1 MREHAV
7 KPVKRTPVVT
17 ALLLCGIS
25 ACVIA
30 ASVASGPRFLNP
42 FVMDRE
48 TCRTLLAIRMPRTVV
63 ALLMGGALGASGAI
77 LQGIFRNP
85 LADPYV
91 LGISSGASL
100 MASLGLM
107 FGLYL
112 FPLNIPTLAFC
123 GAIATGAAVMVLGHG
138 WKGLQPE
145 RLLLAGVGIG
155 FFLSAVL
162 MLLMSVSV
170 DDGLKR
176 AILWMSGDLSM
187 VDWELLPPGLL
198 FISTGLALALSRRK
212 SLNALTLGDD
222 IAHSLG
228 FNPARERVLLFAAA
242 SLMTAASVSMG
253 GSVGFV
259 GLVVPHVVR
268 RHIGSDALVTLPLS
282 VVAGGTLLCL
292 ADAVG
297 RTVAAPMELPAG
309 IISAV
314 IGSPYFI
321 FLLSRDRRG

>member
-1 MREHAV
+1 MKHPNGSTFLVA
-7 KPVKRTPVVT
+7 
-17 ALLLCGIS
+17 ALLCS
-25 ACVIA
+25 ASLLIIV
-30 ASVASGPRFLNP
+30 ASIASGPRLLNP
-42 FVMDRE
+42 FVMDTE
-48 TCRTLLAIRMPRTVV
+48 TCRTLLAIRLPRTAV

-100 MASLGLM
+100 AASFGLM
-107 FGLYL
+107 FGMSL
-112 FPLNIPTLAFC
+112 FALSIPILAFI
-123 GAIATGAAVMVLGHG
+123 GAIATGAAVVVLGHNR
-138 WKGLQPE
+138 KGLQPE

-155 FFLSAVL
+155 FFLSAIL
-162 MLLMSVSV
+162 MLAMTISV

-176 AILWMSGDLSM
+176 AILWMSGDLSLA
-187 VDWELLPPGLL
+187 DWGLIPVGL
-198 FISTGLALALSRRK
+198 TFILTGLALALTRRRG
-212 SLNALTLGDD
+212 LNALTLGDD

-228 FNPARERVLLFAAA
+228 FNPTRERYLLFIAA
-242 SLMTAASVSMG
+242 SLMTAAAVSLG
-253 GSVGFV
+253 GVVGFV

-268 RHIGSDALVTLPLS
+268 RHVGSDAAVVLPLS

-297 RTVAAPMELPAG
+297 RTVAAPLELPAG
-309 IISAV
+309 VIAAL

-321 FLLSRDRRG
+321 YLLGRNTTR

>member
-1 MREHAV
+1 M
-7 KPVKRTPVVT
+7 KRDRGTTFLVAA
-17 ALLLCGIS
+17 ALC
-25 ACVIA
+25 A
-30 ASVASGPRFLNP
+30 ASLCIIVVSVTSGPRLLNP
-42 FVMDRE
+42 FSMDSE
-48 TCRTLLAIRMPRTVV
+48 TCRTLLAIRLPRTAV

-85 LADPYV
+85 LADPYI

-100 MASLGLM
+100 AASFGLM
-107 FGLYL
+107 FGISLVTL
-112 FPLNIPTLAFC
+112 SVPLLAFA
-123 GAIATGAAVMVLGHG
+123 GAIATGIAVVILGHG

-162 MLLMSVSV
+162 MLVMTISV
-170 DDGLKR
+170 DDGLRR
-176 AILWMSGDLSM
+176 AILWMSGDLSL
-187 VDWELLPPGLL
+187 VDWGVLPVGLF
-198 FISTGLALALSRRK
+198 FILTGFGLAFSRRK
-212 SLNALTLGDD
+212 GLNALTLGDD

-228 FNPARERVLLFAAA
+228 FNPTRERLFLFIAA

-253 GSVGFV
+253 GVVGFI

-268 RHIGSDALVTLPLS
+268 RHVGSDASVVLPLS
-282 VVAGGTLLCL
+282 VVAGGTLLCF

-297 RTVAAPMELPAG
+297 RTVAAPLELPAG
-309 IISAV
+309 VIAAL

-321 FLLSRDRRG
+321 FLLGQRKNH

>member
-1 MREHAV
+1 M
-7 KPVKRTPVVT
+7 KPDNSSQVLVA
-17 ALLLCGIS
+17 ALLCAVSLCI
-25 ACVIA
+25 II

-42 FVMDRE
+42 FSMDVE
-48 TCRTLLAIRMPRTVV
+48 TCRTLLAIRLPRTAV

-85 LADPYV
+85 LADPYI

-100 MASLGLM
+100 AASFGLM
-107 FGLYL
+107 FGISL
-112 FPLNIPTLAFC
+112 FTLSVPILAFC
-123 GAIATGAAVMVLGHG
+123 GALATGAAVVLLGRG
-138 WKGLQPE
+138 WNGLQPE

-155 FFLSAVL
+155 FFLSA
-162 MLLMSVSV
+162 LLLLVMTLSV

-176 AILWMSGDLSM
+176 ALLWMSGDLSM
-187 VDWELLPPGLL
+187 VDWELLPIGLC
-198 FISTGLALALSRRK
+198 FILTGLALALSRRQG
-212 SLNALTLGDD
+212 LNALTLGDD

-228 FNPARERVLLFAAA
+228 FNPTRERFFLFIAA
-242 SLMTAASVSMG
+242 SLMTAAAVSMG
-253 GSVGFV
+253 GVVGFI

-268 RHIGSDALVTLPLS
+268 RHVGSDAAVVLPLS

-297 RTVAAPMELPAG
+297 RTVAAPLELPAG
-309 IISAV
+309 VIAAL

-321 FLLSRDRRG
+321 FLLGQQKSA

>member
-1 MREHAV
+1 M
-7 KPVKRTPVVT
+7 KRGNASTFLVAA
-17 ALLLCGIS
+17 ALCVASLCII
-25 ACVIA
+25 VI
-30 ASVASGPRFLNP
+30 SVASGPRIVNP
-42 FVMDRE
+42 FSMDSE
-48 TCRTLLAIRMPRTVV
+48 TCQILLAIRLPRTAI

-85 LADPYV
+85 LADPYI

-100 MASLGLM
+100 AASFGLM
-107 FGLYL
+107 FGISL
-112 FPLNIPTLAFC
+112 FTVSVPILAFI
-123 GAIATGAAVMVLGHG
+123 GAIATGAAVVILGQG

-162 MLLMSVSV
+162 MLIMTISV
-170 DDGLKR
+170 DDGLRR
-176 AILWMSGDLSM
+176 AVLWMSGDLSM
-187 VDWELLPPGLL
+187 VDWELLPVGLF
-198 FISTGLALALSRRK
+198 FIVTGLGLALTRRK
-212 SLNALTLGDD
+212 GLNALTLGDD

-228 FNPARERVLLFAAA
+228 FNPTRERFFLFIAA

-253 GSVGFV
+253 GVVGFI

-268 RHIGSDALVTLPLS
+268 RHVGSDASVVLPLS

-292 ADAVG
+292 ADAIG
-297 RTVAAPMELPAG
+297 RTVAAPLELPAG
-309 IISAV
+309 VIAAL

-321 FLLSRDRRG
+321 FLLGQRKTH

>member
-1 MREHAV
+1 M
-7 KPVKRTPVVT
+7 KPNSGSQFLVA
-17 ALLLCGIS
+17 ALLCAVSLCI
-25 ACVIA
+25 II

-42 FVMDRE
+42 FSMDVE
-48 TCRTLLAIRMPRTVV
+48 TCRTLLAIRLPRTAV

-85 LADPYV
+85 LADPYI

-100 MASLGLM
+100 AASFGLM
-107 FGLYL
+107 FGISL
-112 FPLNIPTLAFC
+112 FTLSVPILAFC
-123 GAIATGAAVMVLGHG
+123 GALATGAAVVLLGRG
-138 WKGLQPE
+138 WNGLQPE

-155 FFLSAVL
+155 FFLSA
-162 MLLMSVSV
+162 LLLLVMTLSV

-176 AILWMSGDLSM
+176 ALLWMSGDLSM
-187 VDWELLPPGLL
+187 VDWELLPIGLC
-198 FISTGLALALSRRK
+198 FILTGLALALSRRQG
-212 SLNALTLGDD
+212 LNALTLGDD

-228 FNPARERVLLFAAA
+228 FNPTRERFFLFIAA
-242 SLMTAASVSMG
+242 SLMTAAAVSMG
-253 GSVGFV
+253 GVVGFI

-268 RHIGSDALVTLPLS
+268 RHVGSDASVVLPLS

-297 RTVAAPMELPAG
+297 RTVAAPLELPAG
-309 IISAV
+309 VIAAL

-321 FLLSRDRRG
+321 FLLGQQKSA